1 MKTRHKT
8 MKPVVS
14 TFQAYCC
21 FITSSFAIVILS
33 VIGYLFQT
41 NSESFMGSINDP
53 EDGKAVAKTVF
64 SAVLYIWLLP
74 LWITNFIDSTTKQY
88 PIINR
93 SKVIIKSDSFC
104 CFV

>member
-1 MKTRHKT
+1 RNHFETIHIHIHTFKTRHKI

-64 SAVLYIWLLP
+64 SAVFVYLAFFAFCGLQILLIQRQSSIQ
-74 LWITNFIDSTTKQY
+74 L
-88 PIINR
+88 
-93 SKVIIKSDSFC
+93 
-104 CFV
+104 

>member
-1 MKTRHKT
+1 MAEHFNTLSSVEKPFETIHIHIHALKTRHKI

-74 LWITNFIDSTTKQY
+74 
-88 PIINR
+88 
-93 SKVIIKSDSFC
+93 
-104 CFV
+104 FVDYKFY